1 MSTKG
6 DKDNSIWYDGRVMA
20 PMWTCGWPVWICW
33 TPWLSIFGTVLT
45 RVITMQIKKISLS
58 FLVFFFYVAYRGLFL
73 WWTGDCSTSCIY
85 ILPSYLQY
93 THCSSLISP
102 CFSVENHVLFHR
114 HTSRPLRPRV
124 NYKLVKLTW
133 LEALCNWYK
142 RITVLISHHSSMLR
156 TLHIVALPQG
166 VMCEMGNWDTL
177 ARSPGL
183 NLMLQD
189 STANDYS
196 MPREVLHV

>member
-102 CFSVENHVLFHR
+102 CFSVENHVLFHSLPYQALQNPSVAPCIVSPPQVGGHIGMR
-114 HTSRPLRPRV
+114 SSRQSGRRPIRELRQCGG
-124 NYKLVKLTW
+124 
-133 LEALCNWYK
+133 E
-142 RITVLISHHSSMLR
+142 
-156 TLHIVALPQG
+156 
-166 VMCEMGNWDTL
+166 L
-177 ARSPGL
+177 ARIPC
-183 NLMLQD
+183 
-189 STANDYS
+189 
-196 MPREVLHV
+196 VLLVR